1 MIFNDIIVS
10 SRIRLARNLYKT
22 PFPTNKTEKEGERV
36 LDLVSGVI
44 NEAGLFELFKMN
56 EVNEINKEAMYERH
70 LISKELIENFENG
83 AVMLNHDET
92 VAIMINEE
100 DHIRQQ
106 CILKGDNLS
115 LAYDTLNKTDNYLIK
130 NLQLAFS
137 TKLGFLTSCPTNLG
151 TGMRASIMMFL
162 PALSME
168 NKINELIEALS
179 KLGITIRGVYGEGSV
194 AEGFMYQISNH
205 ITLGLSEEEII
216 SKVNLAVEKITNLE
230 KNARIKLLEEDENEI
245 KDMVFRA
252 YGILSNCHKISTSEF
267 MKLLAQVKLGVSLG
281 LISFKDQAVLDR
293 LLELAKP
300 ATLMQIS
307 GKDLNANERDLFR
320 ANYLHKKLINQRL

>member
-92 VAIMINEE
+92 IAIMINEE